1 MPFQDGFV
9 SEEVL
14 DLLGYGNVACEPR
27 TAWRIIQKPAR
38 SPERVFP
45 CPQSSTATP
54 QRALGNVA
62 TSCLGNAARDHA
74 PFLLLFLR
82 EKFGEARMGLLDLS
96 SIGPFVAGQKK
107 GSSQRKGAVNERAEG
122 S

>member
-27 TAWRIIQKPAR
+27 TAWRIIRKPAR

-45 CPQSSTATP
+45 CPQSTTATP
-54 QRALGNVA
+54 QRALGNAA
-62 TSCLGNAARDHA
+62 TSCFGIAARDQV
-74 PFLLLFLR
+74 PFFC
-82 EKFGEARMGLLDLS
+82 EKVGKARMGLLDLS
-96 SIGPFVAGQKK
+96 SAGPFVTGQKK
-107 GSSQRKGAVNERAEG
+107 GSSPRKGELNERAE
-122 S
+122 SS